1 MPCKACGSDS
11 IGKVLGKCPRCTLV
25 AGISSLLFWL
35 LYHLTTILAM
45 PAFVRMAVAAFA
57 MLVSLLFIGHLA
69 GHLAGRRKPE

>member
-1 MPCKACGSDS
+1 
-11 IGKVLGKCPRCTLV
+11 
-25 AGISSLLFWL
+25 
-35 LYHLTTILAM
+35 M